1 MNATVGKLYSF
12 DLNEEMLRLI
22 REEFDPPKLAQNLA
36 AAISDKKPEE
46 IEKEGAEVFSR
57 YGRELMKKAMQ
68 LGEEYPDR
76 TYEVLKAAI
85 DATGELSFPYVPERF
100 IEIAYLGTQ
109 QFLTLPVL
117 QNCFPRLVYKV
128 VDCYTFRS
136 VKAECGEKVANTLL
150 CRNACITA
158 LDTLRQDL
166 NLDFAIAMEAEMTK
180 DGFCQFA
187 LKRI

>member
-1 MNATVGKLYSF
+1 MNATVGKTYSF

-22 REEFDPPKLAQNLA
+22 REEFDPPKLAKNLA
-36 AAISDKKPEE
+36 AAISGKKPEE
-46 IEKEGAEVFSR
+46 IQKEGAEVCSR
-57 YGRELMKKAMQ
+57 YGRELMKKAVQ

-76 TYEVLKAAI
+76 TYEVIKEAI
-85 DATGELSFPYVPERF
+85 DSTGELFFPYVAERF

-128 VDCYTFRS
+128 VDCYTFKS
-136 VKAECGEKVANTLL
+136 LKAECGEEVANMLL
-150 CRNACITA
+150 CKNACLTA
-158 LDTLRQDL
+158 LDTIRQDL
-166 NLDFAIAMEAEMTK
+166 KLDVAIDMEAEMTK

-187 LKRI
+187 LRPG